1 MDKRKFWLVARKY
14 ATLAILIVF
23 VIAMSLLTERF
34 LTFKNLTNVGRQLSF
49 NAIISVAMTM
59 VIISGGIDLS
69 VGGTVALAGCVC
81 ARIIADSGQILPAV
95 LAALAIGTAVGLF
108 NGILIACTN
117 IAPFIIT
124 LSSLSVAKGM
134 TLVFTNASPIPL
146 SNKGFKALG
155 QSSFY
160 SVPTPI
166 FIMLAV
172 FLAAGYVMKKTKFGR
187 YIYAIGGNERS
198 AVLAGISVKRVKLA
212 VYVISGVLAAFTG
225 ILYTSRLSS
234 GVPGLGD
241 GFEMDAIT
249 AAVIG
254 GASLAGGQGGI
265 WGTMIGAMIIG
276 ILNNALNLLN
286 VNTNYQDIATGVV
299 VLIAVLFDWFIQT
312 RVRSDS

>member
-1 MDKRKFWLVARKY
+1 
-14 ATLAILIVF
+14 
-23 VIAMSLLTERF
+23 
-34 LTFKNLTNVGRQLSF
+34 
-49 NAIISVAMTM
+49 
-59 VIISGGIDLS
+59 
-69 VGGTVALAGCVC
+69 
-81 ARIIADSGQILPAV
+81 
-95 LAALAIGTAVGLF
+95 
-108 NGILIACTN
+108 
-117 IAPFIIT
+117 
-124 LSSLSVAKGM
+124 
-134 TLVFTNASPIPL
+134 
-146 SNKGFKALG
+146 
-155 QSSFY
+155 
-160 SVPTPI
+160 
-166 FIMLAV
+166 
-172 FLAAGYVMKKTKFGR
+172 MKKTKFGR

>member
-1 MDKRKFWLVARKY
+1 MKKNYER
-14 ATLAILIVF
+14 IV
-23 VIAMSLLTERF
+23 LL
-34 LTFKNLTNVGRQLSF
+34 LLS
-49 NAIISVAMTM
+49 AL
-59 VIISGGIDLS
+59 LS
-69 VGGTVALAGCVC
+69 VGFLAGCSD
-81 ARIIADSGQILPAV
+81 AD
-95 LAALAIGTAVGLF
+95 
-108 NGILIACTN
+108 NGDDGYLLKKEDI
-117 IAPFIIT
+117 
-124 LSSLSVAKGM
+124 SV
-134 TLVFTNASPIPL
+134 NRPDE
-146 SNKGFKALG
+146 GFKALG

-172 FLAAGYVMKKTKFGR
+172 FLTAGYVMKKTKFGR

-225 ILYTSRLSS
+225 VLYTSRLSS